1 MQTDL
6 TYGDMITIATS
17 YTDAGQ
23 TIESNVLQGQDT
35 LLDGLSYQVAS
46 AFEKKKQVGAA
57 LGFAILLYVADL
69 LCRMIPDLEG
79 LKYLTPYYYS
89 NGTDIFT
96 GGRTQTELMGIGL
109 LVLAAAALAA
119 YVVYKKKDL
128 TA

>member
-1 MQTDL
+1 
-6 TYGDMITIATS
+6 
-17 YTDAGQ
+17 
-23 TIESNVLQGQDT
+23 
-35 LLDGLSYQVAS
+35 
-46 AFEKKKQVGAA
+46 
-57 LGFAILLYVADL
+57 
-69 LCRMIPDLEG
+69 MIPDLEG